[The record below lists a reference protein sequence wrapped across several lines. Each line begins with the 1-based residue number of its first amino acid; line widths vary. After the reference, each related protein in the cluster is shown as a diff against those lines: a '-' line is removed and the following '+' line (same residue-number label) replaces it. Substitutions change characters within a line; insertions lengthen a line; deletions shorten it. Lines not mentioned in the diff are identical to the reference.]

1 MIKYHTP
8 DIASTQL
15 STAYGDF
22 KFHCFSWGP
31 HEEDNILSLSSL
43 QKPMESPLCRIQSA
57 CYTAEIFRSLDCDC
71 HEQLELSLTRIQSE
85 GGLLIYVLSDGRG
98 AGLLTKIRGLELGRI
113 EGLDTSDAYTHLGVA
128 QDPREYSRA
137 AYVLHYM
144 KITRVRLLTNN
155 PRKIEGLAIC
165 GIQVERESLEIKAT
179 PDSAPYLQTKAKKMG
194 HMLSQFLQK

>member
-1 MIKYHTP
+1 
-8 DIASTQL
+8 
-15 STAYGDF
+15 
-22 KFHCFSWGP
+22 
-31 HEEDNILSLSSL
+31 
-43 QKPMESPLCRIQSA
+43 MESVLCRIQSA

-113 EGLDTSDAYTHLGVA
+113 EGLDTSDAYTRLGVA

-137 AYVLHYM
+137 AYVLRHM
-144 KITRVRLLTNN
+144 EITRVRLLTNN

-165 GIQVERESLEIKAT
+165 GIQVERESLEIQAT
-179 PDSAPYLQTKAKKMG
+179 PNSAPYLQTKAKKMG
-194 HMLSQFLQK
+194 HMLSQFLKK